1 MRGGAPGR
9 CSARTQCAMVKVEV
23 ADFDRP
29 CVAPPE
35 PVFGRQTESLAMKL
49 YARARNIHTNPEFDL
64 DLRKTFEI
72 YAVDRAN

>member
-35 PVFGRQTESLAMKL
+35 PVFSCQTESLAMEL